1 MASRGG
7 KIEDIGA
14 AIGAAIDAAEDAPQ
28 MAEAGDDAPFGGR
41 DEDDELDR
49 PLLPPGCPVTPLG
62 MLDQKCYYLDRIG
75 QIIGLEAGQRH
86 GINSLNALFSPSS
99 QWLWDNFP
107 RWSEEKRDKDGLV
120 TRPSE
125 IVGFKQD
132 AASRALIDACARRGI
147 FDPDGR
153 VRRAGAYRGSHDALV
168 LHCGDK
174 VMRRKLRI
182 NGEVEDIEWFDP
194 GLHGDFVYPAQR
206 PIPRPWPEPVPAHGR
221 NKDAPGPGEIARA
234 MIASWNW
241 KRPLLDPLLV
251 LGGIGCGF
259 IGGALDWRA
268 NIWITGGRGTGK
280 STLNGKRGML
290 AEIYGDGALRSADP
304 SAAYIRQRLNNST
317 VPVFLDELEAE
328 EDGRRTKAIL
338 ELARVAS
345 SGDDAGRGG
354 QDHQAVSFSLQ
365 SQFWASSILVPP
377 MEPQDRSRWAV
388 CALKPLP
395 TGGKKPDFKA
405 ARLPEL
411 GRKLQRRMIDGW
423 GRWGETLEAYQD
435 ALSAMGHTARTCD
448 QFGTLLA
455 CADLLLFDSLPD
467 IETLEQIAS
476 LCDVKSLRE
485 VTDSAEEHELCL
497 THLRTTMVQAR
508 GGDERESIGTWIG
521 AAVQEICTPGEEGK
535 YHRRLQELG
544 LKLVSV
550 TQTPS
555 GAVGSKIWAPGE
567 PGYLAVANS
576 HQGIAH
582 MFAGKKW
589 ANGVWA
595 QALGRCPD
603 AIEGVTVKMAKSSL
617 RASLVPLDQVIDESE
632 IPAPARWRME
642 GDEG

>member
-1 MASRGG
+1 MASKRGDT
-7 KIEDIGA
+7 IAQIGQA
-14 AIGAAIDAAEDAPQ
+14 LSGAEDAPI
-28 MAEAGDDAPFGGR
+28 MALPSDAHAQGGR
-41 DEDDELDR
+41 DDDNALDA

-86 GINSLNALFSPSS
+86 GINSLNALFSPNS

-107 RWSEEKRDKDGLV
+107 RWSEEKRDKDGVV
-120 TRPSE
+120 TRESQ

-153 VRRAGAYRGSHDALV
+153 VRRAGAYRGSHDALI
-168 LHCGDK
+168 LHCGNA
-174 VMRRKLRI
+174 VMRRTVRI
-182 NGEVEDIEWFDP
+182 NGEVEEIEWFDT

-206 PIPRPWPEPVPAHGR
+206 PIPRPWPEPVPAQGR
-221 NKDAPGPGEIARA
+221 GDAPGPGEVARA

-241 KRPLLDPLLV
+241 KRPLLDPLLI

-259 IGGALDWRA
+259 LGGAFDWRA

-290 AEIYGDGALRSADP
+290 ADLFGDGALRSADP

-354 QDHQAVSFSLQ
+354 QDHQAVSFTLQ

-395 TGGKKPDFKA
+395 ANGKKPDFKA

-411 GRKLQRRMIDGW
+411 GRKLMRRMVDGW

-455 CADLLLFDSLPD
+455 CADLLLYDDLPD
-467 IETLEQIAS
+467 IETIEHIAS
-476 LCDVKSLRE
+476 LCNVNVLRE
-485 VTDSAEEHELCL
+485 VSDSAEEHELCL
-497 THLRTTMVQAR
+497 MHLRTTMVQSR

-521 AAVQEICTPGEEGK
+521 SAVQEICDPSIDGK

-550 TQTPS
+550 TQTPG
-555 GAVGSKIWAPGE
+555 GAVGSKIWTPGE
-567 PGYLAVANS
+567 AGFLAVANS
-576 HQGIAH
+576 HQGISH

-595 QALGRCPD
+595 QALGRCPE

-617 RASLVPLDQVIDESE
+617 RATLVPLDQVIDESE
-632 IPAPARWRME
+632 IPAPARWKTE
-642 GDEG
+642 AGAP